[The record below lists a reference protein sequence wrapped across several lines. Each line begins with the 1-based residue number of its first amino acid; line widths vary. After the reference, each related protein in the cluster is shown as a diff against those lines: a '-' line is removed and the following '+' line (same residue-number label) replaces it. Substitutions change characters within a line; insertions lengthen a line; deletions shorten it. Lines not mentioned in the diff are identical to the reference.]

1 MHRLSLSIGLLMVT
15 AAVACNQPA
24 KSQQSP
30 DSQSTEVK
38 IASTTVRKVVESAI
52 TQHSQTLTYDPSYE
66 AIPYPNGDVPIER
79 GVCADVIIRAFRA
92 AGVDL
97 QQSLHEDM
105 RGNFSAYPKDWGA
118 RAPDPNI
125 DHRRVANLMKYFKR
139 KDADL
144 AITSSA
150 RDYQPGDVVAWRLGN
165 GRLHIGIVT
174 NRQIEGTDRFLVSH
188 NIGRGVQIE
197 DVLFAWE
204 VIGHYRYFE

>member
-1 MHRLSLSIGLLMVT
+1 
-15 AAVACNQPA
+15 
-24 KSQQSP
+24 
-30 DSQSTEVK
+30 
-38 IASTTVRKVVESAI
+38 VVESAI
-52 TQHSQTLTYDPSYE
+52 VQQTQTRTYDPSYE

-97 QQSLHEDM
+97 QKTLHEDM
-105 RGNFSAYPKDWGA
+105 QGSFSAYPKDWGA
-118 RAPDPNI
+118 RAPDPHI
-125 DHRRVANLMKYFKR
+125 DHRRVANLMKYFQR
-139 KDADL
+139 RDADL

-150 RDYQPGDVVAWRLGN
+150 DDYQPGDVVAWRLGN

-174 NRQIEGTDRFLVSH
+174 NRKIEGTNRFLVSH

-204 VIGHYRYFE
+204 VIGHYRYFT